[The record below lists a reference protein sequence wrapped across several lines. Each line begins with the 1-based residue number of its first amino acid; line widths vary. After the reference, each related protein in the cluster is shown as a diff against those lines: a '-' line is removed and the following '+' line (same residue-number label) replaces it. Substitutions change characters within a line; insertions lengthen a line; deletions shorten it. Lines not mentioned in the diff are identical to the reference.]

1 MGGLVYLDQ
10 PGARAELIRVTEAM
24 RKGGEELDP
33 DERHRVFGWCFAPGV
48 TDHQELVEAL
58 GAAPSDEALY
68 E

>member
-1 MGGLVYLDQ
+1 
-10 PGARAELIRVTEAM
+10 M